1 MREHEISEQ
10 KKLTTLLFAKEDF
23 DEYLLVE
30 AKVQTFATY
39 HISGKIVKEYFDDE
53 ESRKESFCQWKK
65 VRNLCYDM
73 VKGKK
78 LPISFTIVLRLSSS
92 MLLQWLKNQDI
103 DNHLVD
109 GKRFFVNIYY
119 REKRLYVVS
128 GMASETFGLDKS
140 VEKLWDDEVFH
151 ILSQLKVIA

>member
-78 LPISFTIVLRLSSS
+78 LPISFTSVLRLSSS

-109 GKRFFVNIYY
+109 EKSFFVNIYY
-119 REKRLYVVS
+119 
-128 GMASETFGLDKS
+128 
-140 VEKLWDDEVFH
+140 
-151 ILSQLKVIA
+151 I

>member
-39 HISGKIVKEYFDDE
+39 HIGGKIVKEYFDDE

-109 GKRFFVNIYY
+109 GKSFFVNIYY

-140 VEKLWDDEVFH
+140 VEKLWDDEVFR
-151 ILSQLKVIA
+151 ILSQLKVVA

>member
-1 MREHEISEQ
+1 M
-10 KKLTTLLFAKEDF
+10 
-23 DEYLLVE
+23 
-30 AKVQTFATY
+30 
-39 HISGKIVKEYFDDE
+39 KEYFDDE

-109 GKRFFVNIYY
+109 GKSFFVNIYY

-140 VEKLWDDEVFH
+140 VEKLWDDEVFR
-151 ILSQLKVIA
+151 ILSQLKVVA